1 MKLVNLVFIMKVG
14 EKVEKL
20 KWQKYLYVVAVKN
33 INKFNN
39 TNIFK
44 SLVAYNRHKYHRDIF
59 DDKRRFLKQGKYI

>member
-39 TNIFK
+39 NNIFK
-44 SLVAYNRHKYHRDIF
+44 SLVAYNTTQI
-59 DDKRRFLKQGKYI
+59 L